1 MKKPILLL
9 DFDGVLHS
17 YSSGWQGVRNIPDPP
32 VKDAMRFIVEA
43 QKHFQVC
50 IYSARSGQFGGKR
63 AMKKWLKRHMEN
75 HVLME
80 DQELIE
86 PCPFNEDIS
95 MSERITDEI
104 LGDIKFPTKKPGAFL
119 TIDDRCLCFRGVF
132 QDPKRLLDFKPWH
145 KYKGDV

>member
-17 YSSGWQGVRNIPDPP
+17 YSSGWQGARNIPDPP

-43 QKHFQVC
+43 QKYFQVC
-50 IYSARSGQFGGKR
+50 VCSARSSQLGGRR
-63 AMKKWLKRHMEN
+63 AMKKWLKRHIEN
-75 HVLME
+75 YVLME

-95 MSERITDEI
+95 MSERVTADIMS
-104 LGDIKFPTKKPGAFL
+104 DIKFPTKKPRAFL
-119 TIDDRCLCFRGVF
+119 TIDDRCICFDGIF
-132 QDPKRLLDFKPWH
+132 QDPKKLLDFEPWH
-145 KYKGDV
+145 KKKEE